1 MTRHM
6 LRAALIACVATS
18 PLAASAAPDA
28 AATAPTALTDAQRFG
43 ARESV
48 QQISLSPDGKRAVVL
63 MSAGDRGVAAFVL
76 TVDSA
81 EPLVR
86 VFGSSGEKEQ
96 LDYCQW
102 ATNDRLVCGLRF
114 TDGKVSDMVGF
125 DRLITVQADGKNLK
139 LLSARTSTDAL
150 GVMQNGGRIID
161 WQGDPSGA
169 TLLMTRQVV
178 PEYSTGTH
186 LNETDHGLAV
196 ERVDPA
202 TLRRSF
208 VEPARADTEEYISD
222 GRGTVRIAGIRPKTS
237 SGYGATHIRYVYRKA
252 GTTKWLPLSTVTGDA
267 QTESGFDPYAVD
279 PALDVVYGFDNLD
292 GRRALFKIALDGS
305 LKRELVYSRPDVDVA
320 GLVRI
325 GRHNRVV
332 GVSFVTDRRQTDFF
346 DPELKKLS
354 LSLSKAMPGTP
365 LVRFIDASADESKLL
380 LWTGSDVDPGKYMVF
395 DKKTRHLDALLL
407 ARPPLEEAK
416 LAPVKAITFPA
427 ADGTP
432 IPAYLTLPVGGSG
445 KGLPAIVMPH
455 GGPGDRDEWGFDW
468 LVQFLAA
475 RGYAVLQPNYR
486 GSTGYG
492 DTWFQQNG
500 FKSWRIAI
508 GDVNDAGRWMVKQG
522 IAAPGG
528 LAIVGWSY
536 GGYAALQSPI
546 LDPALFKAIVAIAP
560 VTDLDTWRHEHDHYE
575 SFALVD
581 AFVGKGPH
589 IREGSPALNA
599 AQIAAPVLLFHGD
612 MDQNVGI
619 GESRTMA
626 SRLRSAHKQVELVE
640 FKGLDHQLDDTA
652 ARTKMLDKTDTFLRT
667 SLGIK

>member
-1 MTRHM
+1 MIRNM
-6 LRAALIACVATS
+6 LRAALIAGVATS
-18 PLAASAAPDA
+18 PLAASAAPDTA
-28 AATAPTALTDAQRFG
+28 PAATATASDAQRFG

-48 QQISLSPDGKRAVVL
+48 QQISLSPDGKRAVAL
-63 MSAGDRGVAAFVL
+63 ISSGDRGVRAVVL
-76 TVDSA
+76 SVDSA
-81 EPLVR
+81 DPISR
-86 VFGSSGEKEQ
+86 VFESTGEKEQ

-102 ATNDRLVCGLRF
+102 ATNDRLVCGLHF
-114 TDGKVSDMVGF
+114 TAGRVTDMLGF
-125 DRLITVQADGKNLK
+125 DRLITVQADGQNLK

-150 GVMQNGGRIID
+150 SVIQNGGRIID
-161 WQGDPSGA
+161 WQGDPTGA

-186 LNETDHGLAV
+186 LNETARGLAV

-208 VEPARADTEEYISD
+208 VEPPRADTEEYIAD

-237 SGYGATHIRYVYRKA
+237 DGYAATHIKYVYRKA
-252 GTTKWLPLSTVTGDA
+252 GTNKWLPLSTVTGDA
-267 QTESGFDPYAVD
+267 QSESGFDPYAVD
-279 PALDVVYGFDNLD
+279 PALDVVYGFDDLD

-305 LKRELVYSRPDVDVA
+305 LKRDLVYSRPDVDVA

-325 GRHNRVV
+325 GRQHRVV

-354 LSLSKAMPGTP
+354 LSLSKALPNTP

-380 LWTGSDVDPGKYMVF
+380 LWTGSDVD
-395 DKKTRHLDALLL
+395 
-407 ARPPLEEAK
+407 
-416 LAPVKAITFPA
+416 PA

-492 DTWFQQNG
+492 DQWFQQNG

-508 GDVNDAGRWMVKQG
+508 GDVNDAGRWLVKQG
-522 IAAPGG
+522 IAAPST

-560 VTDLDTWRHEHDHYE
+560 VTDLDAWRHEHDHYE
-575 SFALVD
+575 DFALVD

-599 AQIAAPVLLFHGD
+599 AQITAPVLLFHGD

-626 SRLRSAHKQVELVE
+626 GRLRGAHKQVELVE

-652 ARTKMLDKTDTFLRT
+652 ARTTMLDKTDTFLRA